1 MRKLIYTFAMSIIS
15 VILFQLY
22 FYFANVNAEMLY
34 TVGTFSIIVLYFLI
48 GFPTLLIVTNK
59 PTILARSIRYLLATL
74 IGIVL
79 FVLFY
84 IKIGQ
89 LELNQIIDFLIPY
102 SFIFG
107 IIAGLIY
114 FLPIEIMRRVLLS
127 LKN

>member
-1 MRKLIYTFAMSIIS
+1 MSLIA

-59 PTILARSIRYLLATL
+59 PTGLARSIRYLLATL

-79 FVLFY
+79 FVMFY
-84 IKIGQ
+84 IKIGE
-89 LELNQIIDFLIPY
+89 LELNLIIDFLIPY

-114 FLPIEIMRRVLLS
+114 FLPSEIMRKVFLS
-127 LKN
+127 KGDL